1 MMDVARVETERLI
14 IRRRQAG
21 DRHALIICARATGDV
36 LGLAALDPAD
46 EPGVLDLGVR
56 LEGDGDHAAEAIAA
70 LTCVGLEG
78 LDAERIDMILLA
90 DDLEGGFVL
99 RALGFQ
105 PAERA
110 RPVADGPIL
119 VRWQARETQA
129 ARRAVEYLRVS
140 GAPVMPRTVTI
151 FADAVSNYAD

>member
-1 MMDVARVETERLI
+1 ARR
-14 IRRRQAG
+14 AAA
-21 DRHALIICARATGDV
+21 RHALVICARAPGGV

-56 LEGDGDHAAEAIAA
+56 LDGEGEHAAEAIAA
-70 LTCVGLEG
+70 LTCVGLEA
-78 LDAERIDMILLA
+78 LDAERVDMILLA

-110 RPVADGPIL
+110 QPVADGPLL
-119 VRWQARETQA
+119 VRWQARGTQA
-129 ARRAVEYLRVS
+129 AARRRA
-140 GAPVMPRTVTI
+140 
-151 FADAVSNYAD
+151 